1 MSECYLHGQNG
12 GSGGGETV
20 LLETLTM
27 RGTTQTKT
35 YDSSYD
41 GSDYYKYT
49 TGFAKGQTL
58 TYTHKGITAVRFD
71 YKSNYSRAG
80 AALWIP
86 KIGCYNRLVDD
97 HGSPSMR
104 NLAWQDSTAS
114 TIYLKPRDKAASNTI
129 YFPICNNT
137 DGFLSVSI
145 SGDTLTVK
153 ADYYTYNANTS
164 IYDNDYPT
172 APVLTVYVYGTK

>member
-27 RGTTQTKT
+27 TGTTQTKT

-58 TYTHKGITAVRFD
+58 TYTHKGIAAVRFD
-71 YKSNYSRAG
+71 YNDSYSRVG

-86 KIGCYNRLVDD
+86 KVGYYNRLVNDR
-97 HGSPSMR
+97 GTPPMY
-104 NLAWQDSTAS
+104 NLAWNDSTAS

>member
-1 MSECYLHGQNG
+1 MGECYLHGQNG

-27 RGTTQTKT
+27 TGTTRTKT
-35 YDSSYD
+35 YSSEYE
-41 GSDYYKYT
+41 GNVYYEYT

-58 TYTHKGITAVRFD
+58 TYTHKGIAAVRFD
-71 YKSNYSRAG
+71 YNTGYSRVG

-86 KIGCYNRLVDD
+86 KVGYYGRLVNNS
-97 HGSPSMR
+97 GSPYMYG
-104 NLAWQDSTAS
+104 LAWEDSTAS
-114 TIYLKPRDKAASNTI
+114 TIYLKPRDKASSNTI

-137 DGFLSVSI
+137 DGLLSVSI

-153 ADYYTYNANTS
+153 ADYYTYNSTTS
-164 IYDNDYPT
+164 IYDDAYPT
-172 APVLTVYVYGTK
+172 APVLTVYVYGAK